1 MFRHRRIF
9 ALAGV
14 TVLTTGFLFTPPAKA
29 IFGFGDIV
37 FDPTATAKLVQQIQQ
52 YQQLLQ
58 NEIQL
63 YQTAKTQYQML
74 KFNLEQYTSKQFWKT
89 WGVALLQSNVG
100 NRYGE
105 TAVWSAAVNHGQAVP
120 TAWALATLPVQSG
133 AFLAREPLGN
143 SSHLSSL
150 AAVEIQDSTGQL
162 SMETLAAVR
171 QQQTT
176 NAQAINQLEQTA
188 LSGTPQDNTEIKQLN
203 LLNAA
208 QFQNMRMQQGTQ
220 TLQAEIL
227 EQLLAANLEQRN
239 LHANA
244 LNTATHA
251 MGYQLSEP
259 TAPANLGAALTN
271 YDPQ

>member
-1 MFRHRRIF
+1 MRPSTTARLFRR
-9 ALAGV
+9 
-14 TVLTTGFLFTPPAKA
+14 
-29 IFGFGDIV
+29 
-37 FDPTATAKLVQQIQQ
+37 
-52 YQQLLQ
+52 
-58 NEIQL
+58 
-63 YQTAKTQYQML
+63 
-74 KFNLEQYTSKQFWKT
+74 
-89 WGVALLQSNVG
+89 
-100 NRYGE
+100 
-105 TAVWSAAVNHGQAVP
+105 
-120 TAWALATLPVQSG
+120 AWALATLPVQSG
-133 AFLAREPLGN
+133 AFLAREALGN
-143 SSHLSSL
+143 SPHLSSL

-171 QQQTT
+171 QQQAT

-208 QFQNMRMQQGTQ
+208 QLQNMRMQQGTQ